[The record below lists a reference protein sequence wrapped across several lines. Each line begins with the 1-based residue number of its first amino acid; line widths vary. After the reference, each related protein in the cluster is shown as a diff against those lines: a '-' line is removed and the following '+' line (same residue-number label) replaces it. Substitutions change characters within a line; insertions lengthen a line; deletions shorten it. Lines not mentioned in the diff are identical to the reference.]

1 MIKIK
6 TNEKIKYFLFFIL
19 QMHCYIV
26 ASFEKR
32 TFQLEHKVNGK
43 IYQKDL
49 IDFMEQCQSGD
60 LAFFDNGKGHI
71 THVGIILPDCHIIHS
86 SGRVRIDKL
95 DHFGIFNRETNRYSH
110 QLRIVKRLLSDEI
123 ETPKSVVESAKNE
136 DELSAQ
142 SLLFS

>member
-1 MIKIK
+1 MVYKIAGVR
-6 TNEKIKYFLFFIL
+6 LL
-19 QMHCYIV
+19 RDAAQQV
-26 ASFEKR
+26 SQGR
-32 TFQLEHKVNGK
+32 
-43 IYQKDL
+43 L

-110 QLRIVKRLLSDEI
+110 QLRIVKRLLPDEI